1 MKKLE
6 NDFKK
11 LLREMNINFD
21 LSWDEVKS
29 KLENEDEY
37 LAFAS
42 DSERSKVY
50 KVCVESNRTLEL

>member
-21 LSWDEVKS
+21 LPWDEVKS

-50 KVCVESNRTLEL
+50 KVLFNLM